1 MNRLI
6 TYCYEDKSLKVNRF
20 IMNIDADIINKI
32 NALVEEANDAFS
44 KSPNLLECIF
54 YFGDAGQ
61 NWFRTNVD
69 NSEETFGTGDGD
81 VILAIRDDFIFS
93 DEDRFFGEY
102 SEDFEFH
109 VTRDNFI
116 YWTAS
121 YEGRRLEFETV
132 WIPYWYFCEKIENIP
147 YYIFPKGLRNDT
159 GTGHA

>member
-6 TYCYEDKSLKVNRF
+6 TYCYEDKCLKVNRF
-20 IMNIDADIINKI
+20 VMNIDADIINKI

-44 KSPNLLECIF
+44 KSHSLIECIF
-54 YFGDAGQ
+54 DFGDAGQ

-69 NSEETFGTGDGD
+69 DGGETFGTGDGD

-102 SEDFEFH
+102 SDDFEFH
-109 VTRDNFI
+109 VTRSHYI

-121 YEGRRLEFETV
+121 YEGRPLEFETV
-132 WIPYWYFCEKIENIP
+132 WIPFLYFSEKIKNIQ
-147 YYIFPKGLRNDT
+147 
-159 GTGHA
+159 